1 MNRTVKERW
10 NIVLSGY
17 PNSGKTTLAK
27 KLVADYQ
34 CFARVNV
41 DALREMLFNET
52 PPCRDEYAVYALVA
66 QTRDALL
73 RQDYSPVIDSTA
85 PDNVTREFLLSTRIS
100 PINELLVILNVD
112 RQTLIQ
118 RSIQRNGNPDRIYAW
133 DKRWEQPKKEYSLL
147 KFKSNNMKEFQ
158 ESYAVLTELLE
169 SETHPFKPEF
179 HPKLF
184 PLNEI
189 RKRLKTFL
197 S

>member
-1 MNRTVKERW
+1 MSRNIKERW

-17 PNSGKTTLAK
+17 PNSGKTILAK
-27 KLVADYQ
+27 RLVADYQ

-52 PPCRDEYAVYALVA
+52 PPSRDEYAVYSLVA

-73 RQDYSPVIDSTA
+73 KLGYSPVIDSTA

-100 PINELLVILNVD
+100 PINELLIILNVN
-112 RQTLIQ
+112 RQTLTK
-118 RSIQRNGNPDRIYAW
+118 RSIQRNGNTDRILAW
-133 DKRWEQPKKEYSLL
+133 DKRWEQPKKEYNLL
-147 KFKSNNMKEFQ
+147 KFNSNNMKEFE
-158 ESYAVLTELLE
+158 ESYAILTELLE

-179 HPKLF
+179 RPRLF

-189 RKRLKTFL
+189 RKRLKQFL
-197 S
+197 T

>member
-17 PNSGKTTLAK
+17 PNSGKTLLAK
-27 KLVADYQ
+27 KLIADYQ
-34 CFARVNV
+34 CFARVNA
-41 DALREMLFNET
+41 DTLREMLFNET
-52 PPCRDEYAVYALVA
+52 PPSRDEYTLYSLIA

-73 RQDYSPVIDSTA
+73 KQGYSPIIDSTA
-85 PDNVTREFLLSTRIS
+85 PDNITREFLLSTRIS
-100 PINELLVILNVD
+100 PTNELLIILTVD
-112 RQTLIQ
+112 RQTLIK

-133 DKRWEQPKKEYSLL
+133 DKRWEHPKKECCLL

-179 HPKLF
+179 RTRLF
-184 PLNEI
+184 PLKEI

>member
-17 PNSGKTTLAK
+17 PNSGKTILAK
-27 KLVADYQ
+27 RLVADYQ

-52 PPCRDEYAVYALVA
+52 PPSRDEYAVYALVA
-66 QTRDALL
+66 QTRDTLL
-73 RQDYSPVIDSTA
+73 KLGYSPVIDSTA

-100 PINELLVILNVD
+100 PINELLIILNID
-112 RQTLIQ
+112 RKILTE
-118 RSIQRNGNPDRIYAW
+118 RSIQRNGNTNLITAW
-133 DKRWEQPKKEYSLL
+133 DKRWEQPKKECCLL
-147 KFKSNNMKEFQ
+147 KFKSNNMKEFE

-179 HPKLF
+179 RPRLF
-184 PLNEI
+184 PINEI
-189 RKRLKTFL
+189 RKRLKQFL
-197 S
+197 T

>member
-1 MNRTVKERW
+1 MSRTVKERW

-17 PNSGKTTLAK
+17 PNSGKTLLAK
-27 KLVADYQ
+27 KLIADYQ

-52 PPCRDEYAVYALVA
+52 PPSRDEYAVYALVA

-133 DKRWEQPKKEYSLL
+133 DKRWEQPKKECCLL
-147 KFKSNNMKEFQ
+147 KFKSNNMKEFE
-158 ESYAVLTELLE
+158 ESYAILTELLE

-179 HPKLF
+179 RTRLF